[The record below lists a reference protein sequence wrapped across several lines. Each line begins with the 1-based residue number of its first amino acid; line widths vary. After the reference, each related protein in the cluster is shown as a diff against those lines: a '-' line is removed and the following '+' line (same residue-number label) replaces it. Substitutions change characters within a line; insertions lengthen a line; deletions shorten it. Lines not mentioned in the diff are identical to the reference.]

1 MRLILLASLAA
12 AAKTSIKSAAT
23 PRRNLR
29 PEHVSNDHDGA
40 PYITVDDSTDDGVNG
55 DNKEHD
61 HNHEEK
67 LLKQFEHV
75 NFNISSHFKGWEDLH
90 LNEDQNTNDDFD
102 LPILGDDNINV
113 GHVPLGQ
120 NSFPIEKNNRYCGYT
135 FDNAVDT
142 HCHNPTS
149 CQFRRCPSGMTCY
162 VLSKGVMTWCDDGD
176 ESDANNNGDEEEGD
190 VIETED
196 GLQQN
201 EAELTSSEPTEGWSE
216 VPVEAP
222 STVSIFMLG
231 FGYTIRIILL
241 TIHVLAFI
249 RHLLSL
255 HQA

>member
-1 MRLILLASLAA
+1 
-12 AAKTSIKSAAT
+12 
-23 PRRNLR
+23 
-29 PEHVSNDHDGA
+29 
-40 PYITVDDSTDDGVNG
+40 
-55 DNKEHD
+55 
-61 HNHEEK
+61 
-67 LLKQFEHV
+67 
-75 NFNISSHFKGWEDLH
+75 
-90 LNEDQNTNDDFD
+90 
-102 LPILGDDNINV
+102 
-113 GHVPLGQ
+113 
-120 NSFPIEKNNRYCGYT
+120 
-135 FDNAVDT
+135 
-142 HCHNPTS
+142 
-149 CQFRRCPSGMTCY
+149 
-162 VLSKGVMTWCDDGD
+162 MTWCDDGD

-241 TIHVLAFI
+241 TIHVLVFV